1 MKVLRNLLIIF
12 SLSLGVFTLSA
23 QDIHF
28 SQFYMSPLNLN
39 PAMTGVM
46 NSQVRV
52 IGNYRN
58 QWASVLK
65 SNAFSTYSVSY
76 DQKIAV
82 GRYDYFGIGGT
93 FWGDKAGQSDFKTLQ
108 GKMSASYSKRMG
120 GYRSKSHYLVVGVE
134 GGVSQRSIDFLNLR
148 WGSQH
153 DGEGGFDATAISGEN
168 FDRDNFLFAD
178 ISAGLMWF
186 TVFDEYSN
194 FYVGG
199 AFSHLNRANQSF
211 DSEQDIPLYSKF
223 TVHAGGEFIGQ
234 SRVGLVPGMVAFFQG
249 PSFELNVGTS
259 IKFFMGN
266 SRRYGYNQSND
277 TDTWTASVSDEY
289 FAPPPSKGDTQSFQ
303 IGVWSRFAN
312 RVNGVTSTIVTPGP
326 TPTSPPITTTVTSD
340 DVSIWVDAII
350 LSTRFDYND
359 FGLGFSYDVN
369 VSNLKP
375 ASNSNGAFEF
385 SIIYNI
391 QGTDKRG
398 VYCPNF

>member
-1 MKVLRNLLIIF
+1 MKVLRNLLVVLGVF
-12 SLSLGVFTLSA
+12 SLSTFTLQA

-39 PAMTGVM
+39 PALTGVM

-52 IGNYRN
+52 VGNYRN

-82 GRYDYFGIGGT
+82 GRHDYFGIGGT

-108 GKMSASYSKRMG
+108 GKLSASYSKRMG
-120 GYRSKSHYLVVGVE
+120 GYRSKSHYLVVGAE
-134 GGVSQRSIDFLNLR
+134 AGVSQRSIDFLNLQ

-153 DGEGGFDATAISGEN
+153 NGEGGFDPGLGSGET

-178 ISAGLMWF
+178 LSAGLLWF

-199 AFSHLNRANQSF
+199 SFSHLNRANQSF
-211 DSEQDIPLYSKF
+211 DSNQDVPLYSKF
-223 TVHAGGEFIGQ
+223 TIHAGAELMGK

-249 PSFELNVGTS
+249 PSFELNAGTS
-259 IKFFMGN
+259 LKFLMGG
-266 SRRYGYNQSND
+266 SRRGSRR
-277 TDTWTASVSDEY
+277 SSSSDN
-289 FAPPPSKGDTQSFQ
+289 QSFQ
-303 IGVWSRFAN
+303 IGVWGRLAN
-312 RVNGVTSTIVTPGP
+312 RVNGVTNAVPDPSDP
-326 TPTSPPITTTVTSD
+326 TGPPIITRTD
-340 DVSIWVDAII
+340 DVSVWLDAVI
-350 LSTRFDYND
+350 LSTRFDYNN

-369 VSNLKP
+369 VSSLKP

-385 SIIYNI
+385 SIIYKI
-391 QGTDKRG
+391 QGNEKRN